1 MWSLFKKELSA
12 FFSSITGYIV
22 ITVFL
27 LVNGLI
33 LWVFHGDMNIPD
45 SGFAY
50 LDPLFNIAPWIFL
63 FLVPAVTMR
72 LFAEEKKSGTLE
84 IIYTQPVSDLK
95 IVLAK
100 YLAALTLIV
109 ISILPTIIY
118 YFSIKSLGVIGQSE
132 VSGAELDIIDFGETF
147 GAYLGLFFLAAVYA
161 AIGVWASSLTENQI
175 IAFLLAIGLCLF
187 MYLGF
192 DALGTTGLLGKFGLL
207 LSNLG
212 IDAHYK
218 SISRGV
224 IDSRDIVYFISA
236 SAVFVLLTKAKLES
250 RNAKPIRPMI
260 IAFVAIIAVNLL
272 SMNAFFRADLT
283 GDKKY
288 SLTDFTKQYLGNLK
302 GNVMIRV
309 YLDGPQLPVSFKR
322 MRNEIKDRLDEF
334 RIYGGS
340 KIAYTFINPTEN
352 DDKQARYGIY
362 KQLFDM
368 GLKPVEIDDIAQ
380 EKETKTMIFPCAII
394 CYTLDAVTG
403 SDGAMRDTTIVREI
417 GINLLNQDP
426 QLAPGDEQN
435 IFNSMETFEYEI
447 TNAIYR
453 LSQIEKPQVAFIE
466 GHGEADEQSVLDI
479 STELSNYYEVRRGA
493 INGNPGVLDNFAAVV
508 IAKPTKPFSENDKFV
523 LDQYIMNGGSV
534 LWLVDATSA
543 DLDSLYNAP
552 VSAAMP
558 LDLNLDDMLFTYGAR
573 LNPDLVKDMQCAPVG
588 LAVAGP
594 NNQPQIKL
602 FPWDFFPV
610 ILSRAKNPITK
621 HLSYTLCRFAGTI
634 DTVGSNP
641 DINKTV
647 LLSSSQYSKNVPV
660 PVSISFDGI
669 NQRHTTDEYNRPF
682 QNIAVLMEG
691 SFESLYKDRP
701 TRNIGGRAMT
711 VKPKSEPAKMIV
723 VADGDLAI
731 NDISP
736 KGEPYPLGFDRNSQN
751 TFKGN
756 KEFIV
761 NALNYLTGDEDLL
774 TIRMKEVKIRV
785 LDKERASKERTL
797 YGFINVVLPLAILGL
812 IGVVIYFVRKRKY
825 SAKK

>member
-1 MWSLFKKELSA
+1 MWSLYKKELSA
-12 FFSSITGYIV
+12 FFSSLTGYIV
-22 ITVFL
+22 IAVFL

-33 LWVFHGDMNIPD
+33 LWVFHGDLNIPD

-50 LDPLFNIAPWIFL
+50 LDPLFSIAPWIFL

-72 LFAEEKKSGTLE
+72 LIAEEKKTGTLE

-118 YFSIKSLGVIGQSE
+118 YFSIKNLGVIGQSE
-132 VSGAELDIIDFGETF
+132 VSGAELAVIDFGETF

-175 IAFLLAIGLCLF
+175 IAFLLAIAFCLF

-192 DALGTTGLLGKFGLL
+192 DALGGLGWFGKVGLL

-224 IDSRDIVYFISA
+224 IDSRDIVYFVSA
-236 SAVFVLLTKAKLES
+236 SAIFILLTKARLES
-250 RNAKPIRPMI
+250 RNSKPLRPLIMSI
-260 IAFVAIIAVNLL
+260 VAILAINLL
-272 SMNAFFRADLT
+272 SLSAFFRVDLT
-283 GDKKY
+283 GDQKY
-288 SLTDFTKQYLGNLK
+288 SLTDFTKRYLGNLK

-334 RIYGGS
+334 KVYGGNN
-340 KIAYTFINPTEN
+340 IAYTFINPTEN
-352 DDKQARYGIY
+352 DDKQTRYGIY

-368 GLKPVEIDDIAQ
+368 GLKPVEIDDISQ

-394 CYTLDAVTG
+394 CYTLDAVTDNNG
-403 SDGAMRDTTIVREI
+403 TMRDTTIVREI

-447 TNAIYR
+447 INTIYR
-453 LSQIEKPQVAFIE
+453 LSQIEKPKVAFIE
-466 GHGEADEQSVLDI
+466 GHGEADEQRVVDI
-479 STELSNYYEVRRGA
+479 CTELSNYYEVRRGA
-493 INGNPGVLDNFAAVV
+493 INATPGVLDNFAAVV
-508 IAKPTKPFSENDKFV
+508 IAKPTKPFSEDDKFV

-534 LWLVDATSA
+534 LWLIDATSA

-588 LAVAGP
+588 LAVAGA

-610 ILSRAKNPITK
+610 ILSRHKNPITK

-634 DTVGSNP
+634 DTVGSNA
-641 DINKTV
+641 DITKTV
-647 LLSSSQYSKNVPV
+647 LLSSSQYSKSLPV

-669 NQRHTTDEYNRPF
+669 NMRHTTDEYNHPF

-701 TRNIGGRAMT
+701 SRNVGGKTMS
-711 VKPKSEPAKMIV
+711 VKPKSSPAKMIIA
-723 VADGDLAI
+723 ADGDIAL

-736 KGEPYPLGFDRNSQN
+736 KGEAYPLGFDRNTQN

-761 NALNYLTGDEDLL
+761 NALNYLTGDDDLL

-785 LDKERASKERTL
+785 LDKERAIKERSF
-797 YGFINVVLPLAILGL
+797 YGFVNVALPLALLAIT
-812 IGVVIYFVRKRKY
+812 GVVIYFVRKRKY

>member
-72 LFAEEKKSGTLE
+72 LIAEEKKSGTLE

-100 YLAALTLIV
+100 YLAALVLIV
-109 ISILPTIIY
+109 IALLPTLVY
-118 YFSIKSLGVIGQSE
+118 YFSIKNLGVVGQSE
-132 VSGAELDIIDFGETF
+132 FSGAELAVIDGGETF

-192 DALGTTGLLGKFGLL
+192 DALGSMGGKFGLL

-224 IDSRDIVYFISA
+224 IDSRDIIYFVSV
-236 SAVFVLLTKAKLES
+236 SAVFVLLSKLRLETGKR
-250 RNAKPIRPMI
+250 RNVKSFA
-260 IAFVAIIAVNLL
+260 IALAVIVATNFFSSYMFV
-272 SMNAFFRADLT
+272 RADLT

-288 SLTDFTKQYLGNLK
+288 SLTDFTKQYLRNLK

-309 YLDGPQLPVSFKR
+309 YLDGNQLPVSFKR
-322 MRNEIKDRLDEF
+322 MRSEIKDRLDEF

-352 DDKQARYGIY
+352 EDKQVRYGIY
-362 KQLFDM
+362 KQLYDM
-368 GLKPVEIDDIAQ
+368 GLRPVEIDDISQ
-380 EKETKTMIFPCAII
+380 DKETKTMIFPCAIV
-394 CYTLDAVTG
+394 CYTLDAYTG
-403 SDGAMRDTTIVREI
+403 GDGNMRDTTIVREI

-426 QLAPGDEQN
+426 QLEPGDEQN

-447 TNAIYR
+447 INTIYR

-466 GHGEADEQSVLDI
+466 GHGEAEEDRVMDI
-479 STELSNYYEVRRGA
+479 CTELSNYYDVRRGQ
-493 INGNPGVLDNFAAVV
+493 INGRPGVLDQFAAVV
-508 IAKPTKPFSENDKFV
+508 IAKPTKPFSEDDKFV

-588 LAVAGP
+588 LAVPGP

-610 ILSRAKNPITK
+610 ILSREKNPITK
-621 HLSYTLCRFAGTI
+621 HLNYTLCRFAGTI

-641 DINKTV
+641 EITKTV

-682 QNIAVLMEG
+682 QNISVLMEG

-701 TRNIGGRAMT
+701 TRTVGGTPMQ
-711 VKPKSEPAKMIV
+711 VKPKSEHAKMIV
-723 VADGDLAI
+723 AADGDIAL

-761 NALNYLTGDEDLL
+761 NALNYLTGDGDLL
-774 TIRMKEVKIRV
+774 TIRMKEVKVRV
-785 LDKERASKERTL
+785 LDKERAIKERSF
-797 YGFINVVLPLAILGL
+797 YGFINVALPLLILALTGL
-812 IGVVIYFVRKRKY
+812 AVYFVRKRKY
-825 SAKK
+825 STKK

>member
-22 ITVFL
+22 TTVFL

-118 YFSIKSLGVIGQSE
+118 YFSIKSLGIIGQSE

-380 EKETKTMIFPCAII
+380 EKETKTM
-394 CYTLDAVTG
+394 
-403 SDGAMRDTTIVREI
+403 
-417 GINLLNQDP
+417 
-426 QLAPGDEQN
+426 
-435 IFNSMETFEYEI
+435 
-447 TNAIYR
+447 
-453 LSQIEKPQVAFIE
+453 
-466 GHGEADEQSVLDI
+466 
-479 STELSNYYEVRRGA
+479 
-493 INGNPGVLDNFAAVV
+493 
-508 IAKPTKPFSENDKFV
+508 
-523 LDQYIMNGGSV
+523 
-534 LWLVDATSA
+534 
-543 DLDSLYNAP
+543 
-552 VSAAMP
+552 
-558 LDLNLDDMLFTYGAR
+558 
-573 LNPDLVKDMQCAPVG
+573 
-588 LAVAGP
+588 
-594 NNQPQIKL
+594 
-602 FPWDFFPV
+602 
-610 ILSRAKNPITK
+610 
-621 HLSYTLCRFAGTI
+621 
-634 DTVGSNP
+634 
-641 DINKTV
+641 
-647 LLSSSQYSKNVPV
+647 
-660 PVSISFDGI
+660 
-669 NQRHTTDEYNRPF
+669 
-682 QNIAVLMEG
+682 
-691 SFESLYKDRP
+691 
-701 TRNIGGRAMT
+701 
-711 VKPKSEPAKMIV
+711 
-723 VADGDLAI
+723 
-731 NDISP
+731 
-736 KGEPYPLGFDRNSQN
+736 
-751 TFKGN
+751 
-756 KEFIV
+756 
-761 NALNYLTGDEDLL
+761 
-774 TIRMKEVKIRV
+774 
-785 LDKERASKERTL
+785 
-797 YGFINVVLPLAILGL
+797 
-812 IGVVIYFVRKRKY
+812 
-825 SAKK
+825 

>member
-72 LFAEEKKSGTLE
+72 LIAEEKKTGTLE

-109 ISILPTIIY
+109 ISILPTVVY

-132 VSGAELDIIDFGETF
+132 VSGAELAVIDFGETF

-192 DALGTTGLLGKFGLL
+192 DALGAMLGKFGLL

-224 IDSRDIVYFISA
+224 IDSRDIIYFVSA
-236 SAVFVLLTKAKLES
+236 SAVFVLLSKLRLEEGKR
-250 RNAKPIRPMI
+250 RNIKSFAT
-260 IAFVAIIAVNLL
+260 ALAVIIAVN
-272 SMNAFFRADLT
+272 FFSSYMFVRADLT

-288 SLTDFTKQYLGNLK
+288 SLTDFTKQYLRNLK
-302 GNVMIRV
+302 GNVMVRV
-309 YLDGPQLPVSFKR
+309 YLDGNQLPVSFKR

-352 DDKQARYGIY
+352 DDKQTRYGIY

-368 GLKPVEIDDIAQ
+368 GLRPVEIDDISQ
-380 EKETKTMIFPCAII
+380 DKETKTMIFPSAIV
-394 CYTLDAVTG
+394 CYTLEAYTG
-403 SDGAMRDTTIVREI
+403 NDGNMRDTTIVREI
-417 GINLLNQDP
+417 GINLLKQDP

-435 IFNSMETFEYEI
+435 IFNSMETFEYEMI
-447 TNAIYR
+447 NTIYR

-466 GHGEADEQSVLDI
+466 GHGEAEEDRVMDI
-479 STELSNYYEVRRGA
+479 CTELSNYYDVRRGA
-493 INGNPGVLDNFAAVV
+493 INGRAGVLDQFAAVV
-508 IAKPTKPFSENDKFV
+508 IAKPTKPFSEDDKFV

-610 ILSRAKNPITK
+610 ILSREKNPITK
-621 HLSYTLCRFAGTI
+621 HLNYIITRFAGTI

-641 DINKTV
+641 DITKTV
-647 LLSSSQYSKNVPV
+647 LLTSSQYSKNVPV

-701 TRNIGGRAMT
+701 TRTVGGTQMQ
-711 VKPKSEPAKMIV
+711 VKPKSEHAKMIV
-723 VADGDLAI
+723 ASDGDIAL

-761 NALNYLTGDEDLL
+761 NALNYLTGDGDLL

-785 LDKERASKERTL
+785 LDKERAIKERSF
-797 YGFINVVLPLAILGL
+797 YGFVNVVLPLLILAL
-812 IGVVIYFVRKRKY
+812 IGLVVYFVRKRKY
-825 SAKK
+825 SIKK

>member
-1 MWSLFKKELSA
+1 MFSLFKKELSA

-22 ITVFL
+22 VTVFL

-50 LDPLFNIAPWIFL
+50 LDPLFNISPWIFL

-72 LFAEEKKSGTLE
+72 LFAEEKKSGTLD

-100 YLAALTLIV
+100 YFAALVLIV
-109 ISILPTIIY
+109 ISLIPTIIY

-132 VSGAELDIIDFGETF
+132 VSGAELAIIDGGETF
-147 GAYLGLFFLAAVYA
+147 GAYLGLFFLASVYA

-192 DALGTTGLLGKFGLL
+192 DALGNLGWMGKFGLL

-224 IDSRDIVYFISA
+224 IDSRDIIYFVSA
-236 SAVFVLLTKAKLES
+236 SAVFVLLTKARLES
-250 RNAKPIRPMI
+250 RISKPLRPLL
-260 IAFVAIIAVNLL
+260 VALAVIVVVNFM
-272 SMNAFFRADLT
+272 SSGAFFRADLT

-288 SLTDFTKQYLGNLK
+288 SLTDFTKHYLRNLN
-302 GNVMIRV
+302 GSVMIRV
-309 YLDGPQLPVSFKR
+309 YLDGEQLPVSFKR
-322 MRNEIKDRLDEF
+322 MRSDIKDRLDEF
-334 RIYGGS
+334 KVYGGS
-340 KIAYTFINPTEN
+340 KIAYTFINPTED
-352 DDKQARYGIY
+352 DDKQVRYGIY
-362 KQLFDM
+362 KQLYDM
-368 GLKPVEIDDIAQ
+368 GLRPVEIDDVSQ
-380 EKETKTMIFPCAII
+380 DKETKTMIFPCAIV
-394 CYTLDAVTG
+394 CYTLEGVTG
-403 SDGAMRDTTIVREI
+403 ADGQMRDTTIVREI
-417 GINLLNQDP
+417 GINLLKQDP

-447 TNAIYR
+447 INTIYR
-453 LSQIEKPQVAFIE
+453 LSQIEKPRIAFIE
-466 GHGEADEQSVLDI
+466 GHGEASEQQVLDI
-479 STELSNYYEVRRGA
+479 CTELSNYYDVRRGA
-493 INGNPGVLDNFAAVV
+493 INGKAGVLDNFAAVV
-508 IAKPTKPFSENDKFV
+508 IDKPTKPFSEDDKFII
-523 LDQYIMNGGSV
+523 DQYIMNGGNV

-552 VSAAMP
+552 VSTAMP
-558 LDLNLDDMLFTYGAR
+558 MDLNLDDMLFTYGAR
-573 LNPDLVKDMQCAPVG
+573 LNLDLVRDMQCAPVG
-588 LAVAGP
+588 LAVSGANG
-594 NNQPQIKL
+594 QPQIKL

-610 ILSRAKNPITK
+610 VLSREKNPITK
-621 HLSYTLCRFAGTI
+621 HLNYVLCRFAGTV

-641 DINKTV
+641 DIAKTV
-647 LLSSSQYSKNVPV
+647 LLTSSQYSKNVSV
-660 PVSISFDGI
+660 PVAISFDGI
-669 NQRHTTDEYNRPF
+669 NQRHTTDEYPKKF
-682 QNIAVLMEG
+682 QNLAVLLEG
-691 SFESLYKDRP
+691 EFESLYKDRP
-701 TRNIGGRAMT
+701 QRTIGGVQMQ
-711 VKPKSEPAKMIV
+711 VKPKSSFAKMIV
-723 VADGDLAI
+723 AADGDIAI

-736 KGEPYPLGFDRNSQN
+736 KGEAYPLGFDRNSQN

-761 NALNYLTGDEDLL
+761 NALNYLTGDGDLL

-785 LDKERASKERTL
+785 LDKERAIKERSF
-797 YGFINVVLPLAILGL
+797 YAFVNVALPLLIVAL
-812 IGVVIYFVRKRKY
+812 IGLAIYFVRKRKY
-825 SAKK
+825 SLKK

>member
-72 LFAEEKKSGTLE
+72 LIAEEKKSGTLE

-100 YLAALTLIV
+100 YLAALVLIV
-109 ISILPTIIY
+109 IALLPTLVY
-118 YFSIKSLGVIGQSE
+118 YFSIKNLGVVGQSE
-132 VSGAELDIIDFGETF
+132 FSGAELAVIDGGETF

-192 DALGTTGLLGKFGLL
+192 DALGSMGGKFGLL

-224 IDSRDIVYFISA
+224 IDSRDIIYFVSV
-236 SAVFVLLTKAKLES
+236 SAVFVLLSKLRLETGKR
-250 RNAKPIRPMI
+250 RNIKTFLTALAVIVVANLFSSYM
-260 IAFVAIIAVNLL
+260 FV
-272 SMNAFFRADLT
+272 RADLT

-288 SLTDFTKQYLGNLK
+288 SLTDFTKQYLRNLK

-309 YLDGPQLPVSFKR
+309 YLDGNQLPVSFKR
-322 MRNEIKDRLDEF
+322 MRSEIKDRLDEF
-334 RIYGGS
+334 RIYGGN

-352 DDKQARYGIY
+352 EDKQVRYGIY
-362 KQLFDM
+362 KQLYDM
-368 GLKPVEIDDIAQ
+368 GLRPVEIDDISQ
-380 EKETKTMIFPCAII
+380 DKETKTMIFPCAIV
-394 CYTLDAVTG
+394 CYTLEAYTG
-403 SDGAMRDTTIVREI
+403 NEGEARDTTIVREI

-426 QLAPGDEQN
+426 QLEPGDEQN

-447 TNAIYR
+447 INTIYR

-466 GHGEADEQSVLDI
+466 GHGEAEEDRVMDI
-479 STELSNYYEVRRGA
+479 CTELSNYYDVRRGP
-493 INGNPGVLDNFAAVV
+493 INGRPGILDQFAAVV
-508 IAKPTKPFSENDKFV
+508 IAKPTKPFSEDDKFV
-523 LDQYIMNGGSV
+523 IDQYIMNGGSV

-552 VSAAMP
+552 ASAAMP

-573 LNPDLVKDMQCAPVG
+573 LNPDLIKDMQCAPVG
-588 LAVAGP
+588 LAVPGP

-602 FPWDFFPV
+602 FPWDYFPV
-610 ILSRAKNPITK
+610 ILSREKNPITK
-621 HLSYTLCRFAGTI
+621 HLNYTLCRFAGTI
-634 DTVGSNP
+634 DTVGSNT
-641 DINKTV
+641 DITKTV

-669 NQRHTTDEYNRPF
+669 NTRHSTDEYNRPF

-701 TRNIGGRAMT
+701 TRTVGGAQMQ
-711 VKPKSEPAKMIV
+711 VKPKSDHAKMIV
-723 VADGDLAI
+723 VADGDIAL

-736 KGEPYPLGFDRNSQN
+736 KGEAYPLGFDRNSQN

-761 NALNYLTGDEDLL
+761 NALNYLTGDGDLL
-774 TIRMKEVKIRV
+774 TIRMKEVKVRV
-785 LDKERASKERTL
+785 LDKERAIKERSF
-797 YGFINVVLPLAILGL
+797 YGFINVALPLLILALTGL
-812 IGVVIYFVRKRKY
+812 AVYFVRKRKY
-825 SAKK
+825 STKK